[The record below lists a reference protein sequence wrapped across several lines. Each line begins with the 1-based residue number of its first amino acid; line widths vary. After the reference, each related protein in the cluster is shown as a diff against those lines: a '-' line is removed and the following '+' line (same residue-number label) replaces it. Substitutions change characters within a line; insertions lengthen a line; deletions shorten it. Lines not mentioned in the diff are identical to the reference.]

1 MLMHMPFLGAGI
13 VFKENENKEAVKY
26 QAAHYELLAS
36 AQAVKMAK
44 NDAKGKD
51 WMHACSGTVLSIY
64 L

>member
-44 NDAKGKD
+44 K
-51 WMHACSGTVLSIY
+51 
-64 L
+64 